1 MSEAAGVFTL
11 TSKRYGS
18 GSTLS
23 VGGSA
28 AATLFGAAPTT
39 TAGLDVA
46 GTIGGFS
53 ATGSGPASDRRGR
66 LAHHRT
72 GAGCHRWLHRQPRN
86 RELRTRLRGPP
97 RRPAARACWERDG
110 AIASRTTGINA
121 TIKDL
126 DRQRDV
132 LDRRLAQIEARYR
145 KQFTALDTLMSSM
158 TATST
163 FLTQQLQQLQQLQSS
178 SG

>member
-1 MSEAAGVFTL
+1 ML
-11 TSKRYGS
+11 
-18 GSTLS
+18 
-23 VGGSA
+23 
-28 AATLFGAAPTT
+28 
-39 TAGLDVA
+39 
-46 GTIGGFS
+46 GT
-53 ATGSGPASDRRGR
+53 
-66 LAHHRT
+66 
-72 GAGCHRWLHRQPRN
+72 
-86 RELRTRLRGPP
+86 
-97 RRPAARACWERDG
+97 DG

-163 FLTQQLQQLQQLQSS
+163 FLTQQLQQLQRLQSS